1 MFGALGDLVPNP
13 MDLVPG
19 KSEPE
24 PEPPAAETTA
34 FSDEV
39 AAALASVE
47 QGQLAL
53 HECVAALMN
62 NGAQGL
68 SS

>member
-19 KSEPE
+19 NSEPE

-47 QGQLAL
+47 QGQLAP
-53 HECVAALMN
+53 A
-62 NGAQGL
+62 
-68 SS
+68 